1 MLKYATNTYPHK
13 KRKLIMVGSGEW
25 ELGIESMP
33 FFSCILIF
41 ELWNIFSYS
50 TNEINTRN
58 KIKSLA
64 GYLLPTETLK
74 MYLHFQVHA
83 GPFSLCT
90 QYFSLMSFPEV
101 QVACILPSVCR
112 HLPSSFLLYVF
123 QDLAVFTGTRPLSDP
138 PRQSS

>member
-1 MLKYATNTYPHK
+1 MLKYATNIYPHK

-41 ELWNIFSYS
+41 ELWNIFSS
-50 TNEINTRN
+50 TNEINTKN

-74 MYLHFQVHA
+74 MYLRFQVHA
-83 GPFSLCT
+83 WPFSLCT
-90 QYFSLMSFPEV
+90 QYFSLISFPEV
-101 QVACILPSVCR
+101 QVVCILPSVCG
-112 HLPSSFLLYVF
+112 HLLSSFLLYVF
-123 QDLAVFTGTRPLSDP
+123 QDLAVFTGSRHLSDT